1 MHSTLTE
8 IDVKNN
14 GVADSPTHRAD
25 HRTAP
30 QASDKPQDSVQ
41 WTRFGLLVVELVGL
55 TCVIGRYQ
63 LESAAFLE
71 LFLLAMLGFSVH
83 YFLPLKY
90 RLGFFLCLSLASIA
104 LVLGIVQGAWLVALG
119 LVLIGI
125 AHLAIP
131 FAARLTLLL
140 TAGLIL
146 AAIRAGWAPAPWSP
160 AIWPILGAMFMF
172 RLIVYVYDLKHG
184 QAPASWSERLSYF
197 FMLPNVCFP
206 LFPVIDSRMF
216 SRSYYDGDRH
226 DIHQRGIE
234 WIARGLIQLI
244 LYRLVYQNMVID
256 PIDVGNVADLAH
268 YCLWLF
274 LLYLRVSGQ
283 FHVIVGMLHLFGFNL
298 PETHRLYYFASSFTD
313 FWRRI
318 NIYWK
323 DFMMKVFY
331 YPVYFRARRLGPT
344 LGIVLSTAIV
354 FGLTWALHAYQLFW
368 IRGAY
373 VFTWNDLLFWSILC
387 GLVVVNSLWESR
399 FGRQRTISKPSRT
412 WKDTAAL
419 ALKTCATFVVI
430 CILWS
435 FWSSASLSS
444 WFSLWPAALVPP
456 TSAQFRTIGVVA
468 AVGLAALGL
477 FLAWKAWVDPYVN
490 RRFELRTAVVLCE
503 LFILN
508 LLSISAVYGRM
519 GWVGEQVATARF
531 GGLNVAEMANLE
543 RGYYE
548 DLLTVD
554 RFNGE
559 LAAMYAKRPPG
570 WVSTLK
576 DLNMEL
582 PAAGLQY
589 ELRPQADVIF
599 KGASFRT
606 NRWGM
611 HDRDY
616 SKQRPDGYLRIA
628 LLGASHVMGTG
639 VEMES
644 TFDSVLERRL
654 NREHPD
660 SRFQGYEILNF
671 AVYGY
676 KPVEQIQVLR
686 EKALPFGPNALLYV
700 GHPGDAD
707 RVVLYLS
714 RAVESGAEL
723 RYPFLSQIVQRAGVS
738 RETPVRLIQ
747 RRLQPFGEE
756 ILSWVYQTMI
766 ADCNQKDIPALFALL
781 PMVPESAQTH
791 DTTPDLELAKAA
803 GFQILD
809 LGNVYHGHNRQS
821 LWIAEWDAHPNA
833 RGHELIGD
841 RLYELL
847 QGKWQPLFSEIQP

>member
-283 FHVIVGMLHLFGFNL
+283 IHVIVGMLHLFGFNL

-354 FGLTWALHAYQLFW
+354 
-368 IRGAY
+368 
-373 VFTWNDLLFWSILC
+373 
-387 GLVVVNSLWESR
+387 
-399 FGRQRTISKPSRT
+399 
-412 WKDTAAL
+412 
-419 ALKTCATFVVI
+419 
-430 CILWS
+430 
-435 FWSSASLSS
+435 
-444 WFSLWPAALVPP
+444 
-456 TSAQFRTIGVVA
+456 
-468 AVGLAALGL
+468 
-477 FLAWKAWVDPYVN
+477 
-490 RRFELRTAVVLCE
+490 
-503 LFILN
+503 
-508 LLSISAVYGRM
+508 
-519 GWVGEQVATARF
+519 
-531 GGLNVAEMANLE
+531 
-543 RGYYE
+543 
-548 DLLTVD
+548 
-554 RFNGE
+554 
-559 LAAMYAKRPPG
+559 
-570 WVSTLK
+570 
-576 DLNMEL
+576 
-582 PAAGLQY
+582 
-589 ELRPQADVIF
+589 
-599 KGASFRT
+599 
-606 NRWGM
+606 
-611 HDRDY
+611 
-616 SKQRPDGYLRIA
+616 
-628 LLGASHVMGTG
+628 
-639 VEMES
+639 
-644 TFDSVLERRL
+644 
-654 NREHPD
+654 
-660 SRFQGYEILNF
+660 
-671 AVYGY
+671 
-676 KPVEQIQVLR
+676 
-686 EKALPFGPNALLYV
+686 
-700 GHPGDAD
+700 
-707 RVVLYLS
+707 
-714 RAVESGAEL
+714 
-723 RYPFLSQIVQRAGVS
+723 
-738 RETPVRLIQ
+738 
-747 RRLQPFGEE
+747 
-756 ILSWVYQTMI
+756 
-766 ADCNQKDIPALFALL
+766 
-781 PMVPESAQTH
+781 
-791 DTTPDLELAKAA
+791 
-803 GFQILD
+803 
-809 LGNVYHGHNRQS
+809 
-821 LWIAEWDAHPNA
+821 
-833 RGHELIGD
+833 
-841 RLYELL
+841 
-847 QGKWQPLFSEIQP
+847 